1 MNYLW
6 LFALFLFYWY
16 LEDKSKVYLLMM
28 IPLFFFKKWWFQI
41 GGMILV
47 YTIYRYN
54 LLKKE
59 QSFKRKLEL
68 QFSIWLRQ
76 LEVLLAYNNVGNAIS
91 LSIENAP
98 DLLVPY
104 LNELSQKIKDNPQD
118 ESVYLSFLKEFNI
131 LSVERT
137 MHHLY
142 RYSVLGTRDVE
153 DQLQR
158 IIVENTNQLKA
169 HRNYLFESRLS
180 FYSFYGL
187 LPMVLMSIT
196 ILGILFLVLI
206 YLMKGGWNI

>member
-6 LFALFLFYWY
+6 LFALVLFYWY

-28 IPLFFFKKWWFQI
+28 IPLFFFKKWWYQVGGICAIYGVYQYHLFQ
-41 GGMILV
+41 
-47 YTIYRYN
+47 
-54 LLKKE
+54 K
-59 QSFKRKLEL
+59 QASFKRKLEL

-98 DLLVPY
+98 YLLVPY
-104 LNELSQKIKDNPQD
+104 LNDLSEKIKVNPQD
-118 ESVYLSFLKEFNI
+118 ESVYLSFLKELNI

-142 RYSVLGTRDVE
+142 RYSVLGTSDVE

-158 IIVENTNQLKA
+158 IIMENTNQLRA
-169 HRNYLFESRLS
+169 HRKNLFENRLS